1 MKVLLISPHP
11 PPYGGIANWTAMLL
25 EYVKDTENSL
35 NTIDIAPK
43 KRSTEGRNIFDRV
56 VVSGFDMLKKK
67 RELKAQIRNN
77 RPDVIHMTT
86 SGSLA
91 IIRDILLLKAAK
103 KHGIPTVYHIRFGK
117 TEEMAQSNSR
127 LWRLFLKAMRTA
139 DAVLTIDKKTYCA
152 VKKYVHCANVFLV
165 PNPINTAKLPKL
177 KDEPKKQI
185 VFLGWVVPTK
195 GVSELVEAWNTVGT
209 EYPDYKLL
217 IIGQSSPKYLEELK
231 NSIKADNIAFSGEM
245 SHENAMKSVA
255 ESEVFILPSYTEGFP
270 NAVVE
275 AMALKKTVIAS
286 AVGAIPEM
294 LGDDC
299 GILIEPKSSEEIA
312 SALRKTLPDRELRER
327 ISANAL
333 SKVNSEYK
341 IETVYKQY
349 QKIWENV
356 RRNENE
362 LVQQNS

>member
-25 EYVKDTENSL
+25 EYVKDTEDSFG
-35 NTIDIAPK
+35 TVDIAPK

-67 RELKAQIRNN
+67 RELKAQIKNN

-91 IIRDILLLKAAK
+91 IIRDILLLKTAK

-127 LWRLFLKAMRTA
+127 LWRLFSKAMKMA
-139 DAVLTIDKKTYCA
+139 DAVLAIDKKTYCA
-152 VKKYVHCANVFLV
+152 VKKYVPCANAVLV

-177 KDEPKKQI
+177 ENEPEKQV

-195 GVSELVEAWNTVGT
+195 GVSELVEAWNTVGL

-217 IIGQSSPKYLEELK
+217 IIGQSSPAYLEELK
-231 NSIKADNIAFSGEM
+231 SNIKADNIVFAGEM
-245 SHENAMKSVA
+245 SHEKAMEAVM
-255 ESEVFILPSYTEGFP
+255 ESEAFILPSYTEGFP

-275 AMALKKTVIAS
+275 AMALKKPVIAS

-294 LGDDC
+294 LENEC
-299 GILIEPKSSEEIA
+299 GILIEPKKTEEII
-312 SALRKTLPDRELRER
+312 SALRKLLSDKELRKR
-327 ISANAL
+327 ISTNAL
-333 SKVNSEYK
+333 NKVNSEYK

-349 QKIWENV
+349 KEIWNNV
-356 RRNENE
+356 KED
-362 LVQQNS
+362 VK

>member
-25 EYVKDTENSL
+25 EYVSDTEDIFS
-35 NTIDIAPK
+35 TIDIAPK

-56 VVSGFDMLKKK
+56 VVSGLDMLKKN
-67 RELKAQIRNN
+67 RELKSQIKNN

-91 IIRDILLLKAAK
+91 IIRDILLLKTAK

-117 TEEMAQSNSR
+117 TEEMAQSNSK
-127 LWRLFLKAMRTA
+127 LWRLFSKAMKTA
-139 DAVLTIDKKTYCA
+139 DAVLAIDKKTFCA
-152 VKKYVHCANVFLV
+152 VKKYVPDANAILV
-165 PNPINTAKLPKL
+165 QNPINTAKLPKIEG
-177 KDEPKKQI
+177 EPKKQI
-185 VFLGWVVPTK
+185 AFLGWVVPTK
-195 GVSELVEAWNTVGT
+195 GVSELVGAWNTVGP

-217 IIGQSSPKYLEELK
+217 IIGQSSPAYLEELK
-231 NSIKADNIAFSGEM
+231 SNSKADNIVFAGEM
-245 SHENAMKSVA
+245 SHEKAMEAVM
-255 ESEVFILPSYTEGFP
+255 ESEAFILPSYTEGFP

-275 AMALKKTVIAS
+275 AMALKKPVIAS

-299 GILIEPKSSEEIA
+299 GILIEPKKTEEII
-312 SALRKTLPDRELRER
+312 SALRKMLSDKELRER

-333 SKVNSEYK
+333 KKVNSEYT

-349 QKIWENV
+349 KKIWNNV
-356 RRNENE
+356 KEESN
-362 LVQQNS
+362 